1 MEVVKDSGTKARTR
15 GISVQMGRFGYLYGK
30 LLGQLV
36 LNHVDNLSSMLQHKS
51 MSAAEGQVIAKMTIE
66 TLKSIRDDIFQSVLG
81 GYKKES

>member
-15 GISVQMGRFGYLYGK
+15 GISVQMGRFGYLYGN

-51 MSAAEGQVIAKMTIE
+51 MSAAEGQVIAKMT
-66 TLKSIRDDIFQSVLG
+66 LKSIRDDIFQSVLG